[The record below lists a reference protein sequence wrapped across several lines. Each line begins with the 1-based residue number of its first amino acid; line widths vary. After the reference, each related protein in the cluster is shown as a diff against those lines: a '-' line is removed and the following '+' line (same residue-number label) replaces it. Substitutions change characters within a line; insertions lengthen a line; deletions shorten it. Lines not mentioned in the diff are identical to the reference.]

1 MIINLKRIRRSFV
14 RVSRKTNF
22 KKVTLSLLKM
32 ISTRIIISKRVV
44 RKEEQA
50 KATSAVRIARNRKE
64 VNRLSMVRAQ

>member
-44 RKEEQA
+44 RKEEQV
-50 KATSAVRIARNRKE
+50 KATSAVKIARNRKE
-64 VNRLSMVRAQ
+64 VNRLSMERDL